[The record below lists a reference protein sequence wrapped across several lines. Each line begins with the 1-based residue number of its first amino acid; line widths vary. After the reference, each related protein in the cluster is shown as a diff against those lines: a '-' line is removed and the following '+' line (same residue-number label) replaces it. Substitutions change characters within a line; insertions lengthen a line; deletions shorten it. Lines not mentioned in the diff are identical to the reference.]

1 MHDTVIKYIQKG
13 ACFDDEV
20 GIDVSIIDGTSD
32 EILLIV
38 PGVDGSVDGYEN
50 KYKRIAE
57 NINSEFGATVIRMS
71 NPRNMAG
78 YHLRNLFEVL
88 DFIEKNYDMS
98 KKRLHIVG
106 HSLGGYMISEVAP
119 MYDYIDKILL
129 INPATLLDNNAFNQL
144 KGRARESNIFLIGD
158 KDLSYDLINQFENLG
173 VVNIEHGADHHFSGA
188 SFNTFL
194 KAPAQ
199 YLFKM

>member
-13 ACFDDEV
+13 AYFDDEV
-20 GIDVSIIDGTSD
+20 SIDVSVVDGTGD

-71 NPRNMAG
+71 NPHNMAG
-78 YHLRNLFEVL
+78 YHLRNLFEML
-88 DFIEKNYDMS
+88 DFIEKHYDMS

-106 HSLGGYMISEVAP
+106 HSLGGYMICEVAP
-119 MYDYIDKILL
+119 MYDYIDKVLL
-129 INPATLLDNNAFNQL
+129 INPATLLDNNTFEQL
-144 KGRARESNIFLIGD
+144 KSRARESNIFLIGD
-158 KDLSYDLINQFENLG
+158 KDPSYKFINQFKNLG
-173 VVNIEHGADHHFSGA
+173 VVNIEHGADHHFSGS
-188 SFNTFL
+188 SFDAFL